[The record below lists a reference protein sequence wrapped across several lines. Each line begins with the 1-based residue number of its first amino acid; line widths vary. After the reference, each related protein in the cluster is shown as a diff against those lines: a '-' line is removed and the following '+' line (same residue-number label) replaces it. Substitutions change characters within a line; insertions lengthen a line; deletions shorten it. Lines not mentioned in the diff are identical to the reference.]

1 MTGHITRL
9 ALQEAVTARQA
20 QVGPANPAALDLN
33 DNLTLGRCGVGH
45 LLDGQLF
52 PAALEHRASH
62 DCVP

>member
-20 QVGPANPAALDLN
+20 QVGPANPAALDPN
-33 DNLTLGRCGVGH
+33 DNLTLGRCGSGTSSMASFFPPPWNTA
-45 LLDGQLF
+45 LLD
-52 PAALEHRASH
+52 